1 MQKGNRKTRKR
12 SSENAAMVR
21 QAAHLAGVSV
31 STGYMVLRM
40 ERKNERFLT
49 AYMMLNEGQNKL
61 MQEVKR
67 ILPEIA

>member
-1 MQKGNRKTRKR
+1 
-12 SSENAAMVR
+12 MVR